1 MSLSIKDEE
10 TNQLMREL
18 AALRGVS
25 LVTAVTQAVGEK
37 LEREKAQRDAE
48 RKGLAAWLL
57 EISRETAPLM
67 DDGRTCKEMFDELYD
82 EKTGLPH

>member
-1 MSLSIKDEE
+1 
-10 TNQLMREL
+10 
-18 AALRGVS
+18 VS
-25 LVTAVTQAVGEK
+25 VSSQRLHKPWGEK